1 MWFVDYLQEQEMPMV
16 IEAPPARPGSNPEV
30 AAQFASTYD
39 MITSQ
44 TDTLFIDTE
53 AFLDEIIVAALKEY
67 PAISL
72 FLLVDLAAARVVN
85 LIKARR
91 NLLAIYFGGGQGPP
105 LAPHYKS
112 FSKDATTCGFDGFVD
127 GDDDFILGKTLY
139 GSTLLAREAARD
151 AATRPVFYSRF
162 FPKLLSK
169 LQTSAPRGPVEVT
182 VMHPLFRRYTRVL
195 PPTDAS
201 TAETTITDILHHN
214 HVILN
219 TTPSELGSGAHVTE
233 GFDIAEIGNQ
243 FILVWEGCMR
253 RAVTRGRASRIEMHT
268 ARYSHRGEF
277 ALIATLLKYFVLDQ
291 DVTVRPFQDVG
302 VTFHYGSTS
311 TTQQTVLSVRDVYS
325 FLREDVDNALAWW
338 IAINGTDYWHGMAPD
353 RRGTRPP
360 QELLS
365 LITNTDAK
373 FAVVTARGDVHIKP
387 HVFEKALQKSFLKR
401 TEYQRV
407 DTTEPPPKEVQI
419 QRAIDVYYG
428 ALLPDITKLPTTTFT
443 EAVRFKSHT
452 NLMRFLQDKGV
463 SSTVAGH
470 AIRDHPF
477 AGDVHTVQ
485 ARRRAAMVG
494 WTLALMLHG
503 HTRGFSSAQP
513 PSTVGDGVVAL
524 PPDIVVAL
532 DPYFPYVEA
541 PGEAT
546 PPSNP
551 PSKTYDLT
559 TDSHLGA
566 LLRDVG
572 SEDTIPRVVAEFGA
586 LEYTL
591 VIVGAPATRDPVDV
605 TLSKGLDALVKRVP
619 LFLDVNIATS
629 AALVSRLTSAEL
641 CPEERD
647 AANLLI
653 QMPQRLAPLA
663 ADKLAAL
670 ERANLG
676 WVTDFSDVWIDES
689 TEMNGDAYLCLV
701 HTWGIS
707 LARLHSFEPASISG
721 GEIGP
726 QVSKSGARPSFV
738 VHVPLFAPDTD
749 TEHAV
754 KYLEGLTGGERM
766 TGREAWTKSDRRPT
780 VGALDVGF
788 MQLDLHDRAE
798 TSRIVSGMPEVCD
811 YALPRLARDAGSEEN
826 AKLVRSIA
834 SVWTV
839 PMLAAWMGVIRWRI
853 AYDIFTRELLA
864 TRRAT
869 MAAISTSTASAI
881 LPINAQPESG
891 AARGLE
897 LPPPKPARRKPD
909 GEIGGLGGRCPPRPL
924 GGSGEAASPPPRVK
938 FTDTPTVVPV
948 EGREEVR
955 GVRLLPVS
963 RDGEVY
969 LETARFETW
978 VFALYHY
985 LFTPAELAQRLD
997 QNQHSLLDTVVE
1009 YELVLRNLAIALP
1022 ISDGVSVS
1030 ITKDSV
1036 GVFLDGW
1043 SAEAA
1048 RHYTEYVY
1056 KAQVEPRLTE
1066 ITELAP
1072 AVENARKGP
1081 RTLEFVLPPGPM
1093 GAGHRVPVN
1102 IYHVT

>member
-1 MWFVDYLQEQEMPMV
+1 MPMV
-16 IEAPPARPGSNPEV
+16 IEAPPARPASNPEV
-30 AAQFASTYD
+30 AAQFARASA
-39 MITSQ
+39 IIAAQ

-53 AFLDEIIVAALKEY
+53 AFLDEIIVDAQKEY

-72 FLLVDLAAARVVN
+72 FLLVDLAAARVVD
-85 LIKARR
+85 LIKTRPK
-91 NLLAIYFGGGQGPP
+91 LLAIFFSGGWG
-105 LAPHYKS
+105 APEDPHAPQS

-139 GSTLLAREAARD
+139 GSLLKAREAARD

-162 FPKLLSK
+162 FPKLLAK

-201 TAETTITDILHHN
+201 TAEVGISDILHPN

-219 TTPSELGSGAHVTE
+219 ATPAELGSGAHVTE

-243 FILVWEGCMR
+243 FMLVVEGCMR
-253 RAVTRGRASRIEMHT
+253 RAVTSGRASRVEIHT
-268 ARYSHRGEF
+268 ARDSRRGEF
-277 ALIATLLKYFVLDQ
+277 ALIATLLKYFVLDH
-291 DVTVRPFQDVG
+291 DATVRPFQDVG
-302 VTFHYGSTS
+302 VTFHYAA
-311 TTQQTVLSVRDVYS
+311 QKTVLSVQDVYT
-325 FLREDVDNALAWW
+325 FLSPRVDNALAWW
-338 IAINGTDYWHGMAPD
+338 IAINGTDHWPGMGYGRPGAAPP
-353 RRGTRPP
+353 TA
-360 QELLS
+360 LLP
-365 LITNTDAK
+365 LMTDEDAR
-373 FAVVTARGDVHIKP
+373 FALVTDRGDVQIKP
-387 HVFEKALQKSFLKR
+387 HVFEKALQKSFLQR
-401 TEYQRV
+401 TAYQRV
-407 DTTEPPPKEVQI
+407 STPSAAEATEGGTLI

-428 ALLPDITKLPTTTFT
+428 ALLPDLTKLPAEIFT
-443 EAVRFKSHT
+443 ESVRFKSHT
-452 NLMRFLQDKGV
+452 HLLRFLQDKGV
-463 SSTVAGH
+463 FPPVAAH
-470 AIRDHPF
+470 ALSAHPF
-477 AGDVHTVQ
+477 AGDVHVVQ

-513 PSTVGDGVVAL
+513 PSTGGDGVVVL
-524 PPDIVVAL
+524 PSDVVAAL
-532 DPYFPYVEA
+532 DPYFPYTAEA
-541 PGEAT
+541 PGGAT
-546 PPSNP
+546 PPSDP

-572 SEDTIPRVVAEFGA
+572 TEDIIPRVVTEFGA
-586 LEYTL
+586 LEYAIMIL
-591 VIVGAPATRDPVDV
+591 GAPATRDPMDV
-605 TLSKGLDALVKRVP
+605 TLSKGLDALIRGVP

-641 CPEERD
+641 SPEERD

-653 QMPQRLAPLA
+653 QMPQRLAPLT

-689 TEMNGDAYLCLV
+689 TEINGDAYLCLM

-707 LARLHSFEPASISG
+707 LARLHSFEPASVAG

-749 TEHAV
+749 KEHAV

-766 TGREAWTKSDRRPT
+766 TGREAWTKTDRRPT

-788 MQLDLHDRAE
+788 MQLDLLKREETRA
-798 TSRIVSGMPEVCD
+798 ILSGLPEVCD
-811 YALPRLARDAGSEEN
+811 YALPRLARDSGSEEN

-834 SVWTV
+834 SVWMA
-839 PMLAAWMGVIRWRI
+839 PMLAAWMGVLRWRI
-853 AYDIFTRELLA
+853 AYDIFIRELLA
-864 TRRAT
+864 VRRAT
-869 MAAISTSTASAI
+869 VSVAATTTAAAISAVP
-881 LPINAQPESG
+881 PITTQPNSG

-897 LPPPKPARRKPD
+897 LAPPKPPRRKQD
-909 GEIGGLGGRCPPRPL
+909 
-924 GGSGEAASPPPRVK
+924 GGSGGGPQAPPLVR
-938 FTDTPTVVPV
+938 FADTPTVVPV

-955 GVRLLPVS
+955 GVRLLPAS

-997 QNQHSLLDTVVE
+997 QNQHSLLDVVVE

-1022 ISDGVSVS
+1022 VADGVSVS

-1043 SAEAA
+1043 SNEAA
-1048 RHYTEYVY
+1048 RHYTEYIY
-1056 KAQVEPRLTE
+1056 KTQMEPRLAE
-1066 ITELAP
+1066 LAELAP
-1072 AVENARKGP
+1072 ETERKAP
-1081 RTLEFVLPPGPM
+1081 RALEFVLPPGPG
-1093 GAGHRVPVN
+1093 GAGHRVSVN